1 MDIRVSTTVEISDNQ
16 GRQIAAITLATDVE
30 SGGDNPRFL
39 AGFLAGAARK
49 GCEQIEGQIATLL
62 VKQFGDQTRP
72 TTDYAR
78 SLTDPSGIF

>member
-16 GRQIAAITLATDVE
+16 GRQIAAITLAEDFE
-30 SGGDNPRFL
+30 SGGDNPR
-39 AGFLAGAARK
+39 FLAGAARK

-78 SLTDPSGIF
+78 SLADPSGIF